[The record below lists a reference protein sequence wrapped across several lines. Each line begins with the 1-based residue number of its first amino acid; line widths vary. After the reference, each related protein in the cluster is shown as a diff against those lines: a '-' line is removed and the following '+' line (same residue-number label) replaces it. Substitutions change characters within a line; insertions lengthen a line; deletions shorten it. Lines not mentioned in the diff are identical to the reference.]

1 MSDRSGKEG
10 KGAAASPAAGER
22 RGTPVVAEVM
32 PKTALAVLKDARI
45 AIASQEELEA
55 RGLQVR
61 QKFEALA
68 ELAYDP
74 SFSEE
79 TKAKVKD
86 LLALASPVKPGME
99 EMMVTPWSVVR
110 VNMAQPTSEL
120 SAKPESARPGDMYT
134 TAGALLDKSFAFIP
148 LHFHVENIMFIKGQ
162 RAPEC
167 GAPDAKLGDQYG
179 LCSDCE
185 HLPFGLQN
193 GGRGEQVKTKCQNQ
207 IVVAALAADLSQVY
221 LLTFGKTSR
230 SAGTDLVKLAKMQP
244 YPWKQSYRLSTERG
258 KGEQGVYYVFKVEA
272 TSKDNPPE
280 VVRLAQALSELFS
293 ANRKQFIAEWYV
305 RVAAAAET
313 AAATEAAFSAS
324 TASGRFDDR
333 EGEVSAEASRPA
345 RKSVRTAAHP
355 M

>member
-1 MSDRSGKEG
+1 MSDRNWKEG
-10 KGAAASPAAGER
+10 KGAAASPAAAER
-22 RGTPVVAEVM
+22 PGTPVVAEVM
-32 PKTALAVLKDARI
+32 PKTALAVLKDASI
-45 AIASQEELEA
+45 AIASQEELKA

-79 TKAKVKD
+79 MKAKVKD

-99 EMMVTPWSVVR
+99 EMVTPWSVVR
-110 VNMAQPTSEL
+110 VNMAQPTTEL
-120 SAKPESARPGDMYT
+120 AAKPESARPGDMFT

-167 GAPDAKLGDQYG
+167 GAPDAKLGDRFG
-179 LCSDCE
+179 LCSECE

-193 GGRGEQVKTKCQNQ
+193 AGRGEQVKTKCRNQ

-221 LLTFGKTSR
+221 LLSFGITSR
-230 SAGTDLVKLAKMQP
+230 SAGTDLVKLAKMHP
-244 YPWKQSYRLSTERG
+244 YPWKQSYLLSTERG
-258 KGEQGVYYVFKVEA
+258 KGDQGLYFVFKVEA

-324 TASGRFDDR
+324 TASGRFEDR
-333 EGEVSAEASRPA
+333 EGEVSAEAPRPA
-345 RKSVRTAAHP
+345 RASVRTAAPP